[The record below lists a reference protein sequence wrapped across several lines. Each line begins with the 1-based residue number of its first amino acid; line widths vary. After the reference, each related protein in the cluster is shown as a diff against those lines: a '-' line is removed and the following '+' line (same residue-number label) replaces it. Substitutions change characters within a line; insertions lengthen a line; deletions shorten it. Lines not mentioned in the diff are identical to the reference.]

1 MSLSNLNLSLKYK
14 RNPKIIVV
22 QPITSIL
29 RKISINF
36 VCTKIAPTRIVGI
49 EEIIILKKDFY
60 FSKT

>member
-49 EEIIILKKDFY
+49 EEINF
-60 FSKT
+60 